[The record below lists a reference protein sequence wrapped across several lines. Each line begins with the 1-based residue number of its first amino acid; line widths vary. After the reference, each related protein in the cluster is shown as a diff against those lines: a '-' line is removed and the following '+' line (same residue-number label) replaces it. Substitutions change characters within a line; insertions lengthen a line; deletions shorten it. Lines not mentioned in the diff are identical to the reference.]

1 MLYEGVYFDAMV
13 FLMMWN
19 SFPQN
24 SSLNDR
30 YIQSFTGGVTPT
42 LLLACVA
49 FIGVVMLLVVCKHAY
64 GFQVNRNVAQN
75 LDVESS
81 GDESLCLESVQLRNF
96 NS

>member
-1 MLYEGVYFDAMV
+1 MKEFIFDAMV

-19 SFPQN
+19 NFPQN
-24 SSLNDR
+24 SSLNGR
-30 YIQSFTGGVTPT
+30 YIQSFTGGVTPS

-64 GFQVNRNVAQN
+64 GFQKNPANVAQD

-81 GDESLCLESVQLRNF
+81 SDESICLDSIPLRTF